1 MNTTKYIQPCS
12 NKSSNCT
19 ARNSLTHFTGIILTL
34 IGVPFLIT
42 QNSDLTKLELF
53 SLLFFQFGLLFMY
66 TSSTL
71 YHYVQ
76 NIRIKKFLRV
86 VDHISIYYLIAG
98 SYAPV
103 CLITLR
109 DHSGIEIFLI
119 VISLMLLGTLFKIF
133 FTGKFEKF
141 SLYLYLLMGW
151 LIVIKIDELINL
163 INFRGLLLVI
173 ASGLLYT
180 IGTYFYSSKTIK
192 YSHSIWHLFVLG
204 GSVTH
209 YFFVLFYVIQ

>member
-1 MNTTKYIQPCS
+1 MDQS
-12 NKSSNCT
+12 NKEEFW
-19 ARNSLTHFTGIILTL
+19 NSLTHFTGIILTL

-76 NIRIKKFLRV
+76 NIRIKKVLRV
-86 VDHISIYYLIAG
+86 IDHISIYYLIAG

>member
-1 MNTTKYIQPCS
+1 MDQS
-12 NKSSNCT
+12 NKEEFW
-19 ARNSLTHFTGIILTL
+19 NSLTHFTGIILTL

-42 QNSDLTKLELF
+42 QNSDLTELELF

-76 NIRIKKFLRV
+76 NIRIKKAFRV
-86 VDHISIYYLIAG
+86 IDHISIYYLIAG

-109 DHSGIEIFLI
+109 DHSGIEMFLI

-133 FTGKFEKF
+133 FTGKFEKL

>member
-1 MNTTKYIQPCS
+1 MDQS
-12 NKSSNCT
+12 NKEEFW
-19 ARNSLTHFTGIILTL
+19 NSLTHFTGIILTL

-76 NIRIKKFLRV
+76 NIRIKKVLRV

-109 DHSGIEIFLI
+109 NHSGIEIFLI

-151 LIVIKIDELINL
+151 LIIIKIDELINL

-173 ASGLLYT
+173 SSGLLYT

-209 YFFVLFYVIQ
+209 YFFILFYVIQ

>member
-1 MNTTKYIQPCS
+1 MDQS
-12 NKSSNCT
+12 NKEEFW
-19 ARNSLTHFTGIILTL
+19 NSLTHFTGIILTL

-76 NIRIKKFLRV
+76 NIRIKKVLRV

-119 VISLMLLGTLFKIF
+119 IILLMLLGTLFKIF
-133 FTGKFEKF
+133 FTGKFEKL

-173 ASGLLYT
+173 VSGLLYT

>member
-1 MNTTKYIQPCS
+1 MDQS
-12 NKSSNCT
+12 NKEEFW
-19 ARNSLTHFTGIILTL
+19 NSLTHFTGIILTL

-42 QNSDLTKLELF
+42 QNSDLTKIELF

-76 NIRIKKFLRV
+76 NIRIKKVLRV

-209 YFFVLFYVIQ
+209 YFFILFYVIQ

>member
-1 MNTTKYIQPCS
+1 MDQS
-12 NKSSNCT
+12 NKEEFW
-19 ARNSLTHFTGIILTL
+19 NSLTHFAGIILTL

-76 NIRIKKFLRV
+76 NIRIKKVLRV

-109 DHSGIEIFLI
+109 DHSGIEIFIIIL
-119 VISLMLLGTLFKIF
+119 SLMLLGTLFKIF

>member
-1 MNTTKYIQPCS
+1 MDQS
-12 NKSSNCT
+12 NKEEFW
-19 ARNSLTHFTGIILTL
+19 NSLTHFTGIILTL
-34 IGVPFLIT
+34 IGVPFLLT

-76 NIRIKKFLRV
+76 NIRIKKILRV

-133 FTGKFEKF
+133 FTGKFEKL

-151 LIVIKIDELINL
+151 LIIIKIDELINL

-209 YFFVLFYVIQ
+209 YFFILFYVIQ

>member
-1 MNTTKYIQPCS
+1 MDQS
-12 NKSSNCT
+12 NKEEFW
-19 ARNSLTHFTGIILTL
+19 NSLTHFTGMILTL
-34 IGVPFLIT
+34 IGVPFLIA

-76 NIRIKKFLRV
+76 NIRIKKVLRV

-133 FTGKFEKF
+133 FTGKFEKL

-163 INFRGLLLVI
+163 INIRGLLLVV

-209 YFFVLFYVIQ
+209 YFFVLFYVVQ

>member
-1 MNTTKYIQPCS
+1 MDQS
-12 NKSSNCT
+12 NKEEFW
-19 ARNSLTHFTGIILTL
+19 NSLTHFTGIILTL

-66 TSSTL
+66 SSSTL

-76 NIRIKKFLRV
+76 NIRIKKVLRV

-103 CLITLR
+103 CLITLL

-119 VISLMLLGTLFKIF
+119 IISLMLLGTLFKIF

-151 LIVIKIDELINL
+151 LIVIKIDVLINL
-163 INFRGLLLVI
+163 INFRGLLLVV

>member
-1 MNTTKYIQPCS
+1 MDQS
-12 NKSSNCT
+12 NKEEFW
-19 ARNSLTHFTGIILTL
+19 NSLTHFTGIILTL

-42 QNSDLTKLELF
+42 QNSDLTKIELF

-76 NIRIKKFLRV
+76 NIRIKKVLRV

-133 FTGKFEKF
+133 FTGKFEKL

-163 INFRGLLLVI
+163 INIRGLLLVV

-209 YFFVLFYVIQ
+209 YFFVLFYVVQ

>member
-1 MNTTKYIQPCS
+1 MDQS
-12 NKSSNCT
+12 NKEEFW
-19 ARNSLTHFTGIILTL
+19 NSLTHFTGIILTL

-76 NIRIKKFLRV
+76 NIRIKKILRV

-151 LIVIKIDELINL
+151 LIIIKIDELINL

-173 ASGLLYT
+173 SSGLLYT

-209 YFFVLFYVIQ
+209 YFFILFYVIQ

>member
-1 MNTTKYIQPCS
+1 MDQS
-12 NKSSNCT
+12 NKEEFW
-19 ARNSLTHFTGIILTL
+19 NSLTHFTGIILTL
-34 IGVPFLIT
+34 IGVPFLLT
-42 QNSDLTKLELF
+42 QNSDLTNLELF

-76 NIRIKKFLRV
+76 NIRIKKALRV

-109 DHSGIEIFLI
+109 GHSGIEIFLI
-119 VISLMLLGTLFKIF
+119 IISLMLLGTLFKIF

-209 YFFVLFYVIQ
+209 YFFILFYVIQ

>member
-1 MNTTKYIQPCS
+1 MDQS
-12 NKSSNCT
+12 NKEEFW
-19 ARNSLTHFTGIILTL
+19 NSLTHFTGIILTL

-76 NIRIKKFLRV
+76 NIRIKKALRV

-109 DHSGIEIFLI
+109 GHSGIEIFLI
-119 VISLMLLGTLFKIF
+119 IISLMLLGTLFKIF

-163 INFRGLLLVI
+163 INFHGLLLVI

-209 YFFVLFYVIQ
+209 YFFILFYVIQ

>member
-1 MNTTKYIQPCS
+1 MDQS
-12 NKSSNCT
+12 NKEEFW
-19 ARNSLTHFTGIILTL
+19 NSLTHFTGIILTL

-42 QNSDLTKLELF
+42 QNSDLTKIELF

-71 YHYVQ
+71 YHCVQ
-76 NIRIKKFLRV
+76 NIRIKKVLRV

>member
-1 MNTTKYIQPCS
+1 MDQS
-12 NKSSNCT
+12 NKEEFW
-19 ARNSLTHFTGIILTL
+19 NSLTHLTGVILTL

-42 QNSDLTKLELF
+42 QNSDLTKIELF

-76 NIRIKKFLRV
+76 NIRIKKVLRV

-119 VISLMLLGTLFKIF
+119 IISLMLLGTLFKIF
-133 FTGKFEKF
+133 FTGKFEKL

-163 INFRGLLLVI
+163 INIRGLLLVV

-180 IGTYFYSSKTIK
+180 IGTYFYINRRFA
-192 YSHSIWHLFVLG
+192 YAHALWHIFVLA
-204 GSVTH
+204 
-209 YFFVLFYVIQ
+209 

>member
-1 MNTTKYIQPCS
+1 MDQS
-12 NKSSNCT
+12 NKEEFW
-19 ARNSLTHFTGIILTL
+19 NSLTHFTGIILTL

-76 NIRIKKFLRV
+76 NIRIKKILRV

-133 FTGKFEKF
+133 FTGKFEML

-209 YFFVLFYVIQ
+209 YFFILFYVIQ

>member
-1 MNTTKYIQPCS
+1 MDQS
-12 NKSSNCT
+12 NKEEFW
-19 ARNSLTHFTGIILTL
+19 NSLTHFTGIILTL

-76 NIRIKKFLRV
+76 NIRIKKILRV

-109 DHSGIEIFLI
+109 DHSGIQIFLI

-133 FTGKFEKF
+133 FTGKFEKL

>member
-1 MNTTKYIQPCS
+1 MDQS
-12 NKSSNCT
+12 NKEEFW
-19 ARNSLTHFTGIILTL
+19 NSLTHFTGIILTL

-76 NIRIKKFLRV
+76 NIRIKKVLRV

-133 FTGKFEKF
+133 FTGKFEKL

-163 INFRGLLLVI
+163 INIRGLLLVV

>member
-1 MNTTKYIQPCS
+1 MDQS
-12 NKSSNCT
+12 NKEEFW
-19 ARNSLTHFTGIILTL
+19 NSLTHFTGIILTL

-76 NIRIKKFLRV
+76 NIRIKKVLRV

-209 YFFVLFYVIQ
+209 YFFILFYVIQ

>member
-1 MNTTKYIQPCS
+1 MDQS
-12 NKSSNCT
+12 NKEEFW
-19 ARNSLTHFTGIILTL
+19 NSLTHFTGIILTL

-76 NIRIKKFLRV
+76 NIRIKKALRV

-151 LIVIKIDELINL
+151 LIIIKIDELINL

-209 YFFVLFYVIQ
+209 YFFILFYVIQ

>member
-1 MNTTKYIQPCS
+1 MDQS
-12 NKSSNCT
+12 NKEEFW
-19 ARNSLTHFTGIILTL
+19 NSLTHFTGIILTL

-76 NIRIKKFLRV
+76 NIRIKKILRV

-109 DHSGIEIFLI
+109 DHSGIEMFLI

-209 YFFVLFYVIQ
+209 YFFILFYVIQ

>member
-1 MNTTKYIQPCS
+1 MDQS
-12 NKSSNCT
+12 NKEEFW
-19 ARNSLTHFTGIILTL
+19 NSLTHFTGIILTL

-76 NIRIKKFLRV
+76 NIRIKKVLRV
-86 VDHISIYYLIAG
+86 IDHISIYYLIAG

-151 LIVIKIDELINL
+151 LIVIKIDELVNL
-163 INFRGLLLVI
+163 INFRGLLLVV

>member
-1 MNTTKYIQPCS
+1 MDQS
-12 NKSSNCT
+12 NKEEFW
-19 ARNSLTHFTGIILTL
+19 NSLTHFTGIILTL

-76 NIRIKKFLRV
+76 NIRIKKVLRV

-119 VISLMLLGTLFKIF
+119 IILLMLLGTLFKIF
-133 FTGKFEKF
+133 FTGKFEKL

>member
-1 MNTTKYIQPCS
+1 MDQS
-12 NKSSNCT
+12 NKEEFW
-19 ARNSLTHFTGIILTL
+19 NSLTHFTGIILTL
-34 IGVPFLIT
+34 IGVPFLLT
-42 QNSDLTKLELF
+42 QNSDLTNLELF

-76 NIRIKKFLRV
+76 NIRIKKALRV

-109 DHSGIEIFLI
+109 GHSGIEIFLI
-119 VISLMLLGTLFKIF
+119 IISLMLLGTLFKIF

-163 INFRGLLLVI
+163 INFHGLLLVI

-209 YFFVLFYVIQ
+209 YFFILFYVIQ

>member
-1 MNTTKYIQPCS
+1 MDQS
-12 NKSSNCT
+12 NKEEFW
-19 ARNSLTHFTGIILTL
+19 NSLTHFTGIILTL

-76 NIRIKKFLRV
+76 NIRIKKILRV

-133 FTGKFEKF
+133 FTGKFEKL

-151 LIVIKIDELINL
+151 LIIIKIDELINL

-180 IGTYFYSSKTIK
+180 TGTYFYSSKTIK

-209 YFFVLFYVIQ
+209 YFFILFYVIQ

>member
-1 MNTTKYIQPCS
+1 MDQS
-12 NKSSNCT
+12 NKEEFW
-19 ARNSLTHFTGIILTL
+19 NSLTHFTGIILTL

-76 NIRIKKFLRV
+76 NIRIKKALRV

-133 FTGKFEKF
+133 FTGKFEKL

-151 LIVIKIDELINL
+151 LIIIKIDELINL

-209 YFFVLFYVIQ
+209 YFFILFYVIQ

>member
-1 MNTTKYIQPCS
+1 M
-12 NKSSNCT
+12 
-19 ARNSLTHFTGIILTL
+19 ILTL
-34 IGVPFLIT
+34 IGVPFLIA

-76 NIRIKKFLRV
+76 NIRIKKVLRV

-109 DHSGIEIFLI
+109 DHSGTEIFLI

-133 FTGKFEKF
+133 FTGKYREVF
-141 SLYLYLLMGW
+141 SLF
-151 LIVIKIDELINL
+151 ISFN
-163 INFRGLLLVI
+163 GL
-173 ASGLLYT
+173 AYC
-180 IGTYFYSSKTIK
+180 Y
-192 YSHSIWHLFVLG
+192 
-204 GSVTH
+204 
-209 YFFVLFYVIQ
+209 

>member
-1 MNTTKYIQPCS
+1 MDQS
-12 NKSSNCT
+12 NKEEFW
-19 ARNSLTHFTGIILTL
+19 NSLTHFTGIILTL

-76 NIRIKKFLRV
+76 NIRIKKILRV

-163 INFRGLLLVI
+163 INFRGLLLVV

-204 GSVTH
+204 GSLAH
-209 YFFVLFYVIQ
+209 YFFVLFYVIK

>member
-1 MNTTKYIQPCS
+1 MDQS
-12 NKSSNCT
+12 NKEEFW
-19 ARNSLTHFTGIILTL
+19 NSLTHFTGIILTL

-76 NIRIKKFLRV
+76 NIRIKKVLRV

-209 YFFVLFYVIQ
+209 YFFVLFYVVQ

>member
-1 MNTTKYIQPCS
+1 MDQS
-12 NKSSNCT
+12 NKEEFW
-19 ARNSLTHFTGIILTL
+19 NSLTHFTGIILTL
-34 IGVPFLIT
+34 IGVPFLMT
-42 QNSDLTKLELF
+42 QNSNLTKIELF

-76 NIRIKKFLRV
+76 NIRIKKVLRV

-119 VISLMLLGTLFKIF
+119 IISLMLLGTLFKIF
-133 FTGKFEKF
+133 FTGKFEKI

-163 INFRGLLLVI
+163 INIRGLLLVV

-209 YFFVLFYVIQ
+209 YFFVLFYVVQ

>member
-1 MNTTKYIQPCS
+1 MDQI
-12 NKSSNCT
+12 NKEEFW
-19 ARNSLTHFTGIILTL
+19 NSLTHFTGIILTL
-34 IGVPFLIT
+34 VGVPFLIT

-76 NIRIKKFLRV
+76 NIRIKKVLRV

-119 VISLMLLGTLFKIF
+119 ILSLMLLGTLFKIF

-151 LIVIKIDELINL
+151 LIVIKIDDLINL

-180 IGTYFYSSKTIK
+180 IGIYFYSSKTIK

-209 YFFVLFYVIQ
+209 YFFVLFYVIK

>member
-1 MNTTKYIQPCS
+1 MDQS
-12 NKSSNCT
+12 NKEEFW
-19 ARNSLTHFTGIILTL
+19 NSLTHFTGIILTL

-76 NIRIKKFLRV
+76 NIRIKKILRV

-209 YFFVLFYVIQ
+209 YFFILFYVIQ

>member
-1 MNTTKYIQPCS
+1 MDQS
-12 NKSSNCT
+12 NKEEFW
-19 ARNSLTHFTGIILTL
+19 NSLTHFTGIILTL

-76 NIRIKKFLRV
+76 NIRIKKVLRV

-119 VISLMLLGTLFKIF
+119 IILLMLLGTLFKIF

>member
-1 MNTTKYIQPCS
+1 MDQS
-12 NKSSNCT
+12 NKEEFW
-19 ARNSLTHFTGIILTL
+19 NSLTHFTGIILTL
-34 IGVPFLIT
+34 IGVPFLLT

-76 NIRIKKFLRV
+76 NIRIKKILRV

-133 FTGKFEKF
+133 FTGKYEKF

>member
-1 MNTTKYIQPCS
+1 MDQS
-12 NKSSNCT
+12 NKEEFW
-19 ARNSLTHFTGIILTL
+19 NSLTHFTGIILTL

-76 NIRIKKFLRV
+76 NIRIKKVLRV

-119 VISLMLLGTLFKIF
+119 IISLMLLGTLFKIF

-209 YFFVLFYVIQ
+209 YFFILFYVIQ

>member
-1 MNTTKYIQPCS
+1 MDQS
-12 NKSSNCT
+12 NKEEFW
-19 ARNSLTHFTGIILTL
+19 NSLTHFTGIILTL

-76 NIRIKKFLRV
+76 NIRIKKVLRV

-151 LIVIKIDELINL
+151 LIIIKIDELINL

-204 GSVTH
+204 GSVAH

>member
-1 MNTTKYIQPCS
+1 MDQS
-12 NKSSNCT
+12 NKEEFW
-19 ARNSLTHFTGIILTL
+19 NSLTHFTGIILTL

-42 QNSDLTKLELF
+42 QNSDLTKIELF

-71 YHYVQ
+71 YHCVQ
-76 NIRIKKFLRV
+76 NIRIKKVLRV

-119 VISLMLLGTLFKIF
+119 IISLMLLGTLFKIF
-133 FTGKFEKF
+133 FTGKFEKL

-163 INFRGLLLVI
+163 INIRGLLLVV

-209 YFFVLFYVIQ
+209 YFFVLFYVVQ

>member
-1 MNTTKYIQPCS
+1 MDQS
-12 NKSSNCT
+12 NKEEFW
-19 ARNSLTHFTGIILTL
+19 NSLTHFTGIILTL

-76 NIRIKKFLRV
+76 NIRIKKVLRV

-163 INFRGLLLVI
+163 ISFRGLLLVI

-192 YSHSIWHLFVLG
+192 YSHSICHLFVLG

>member
-1 MNTTKYIQPCS
+1 MDQS
-12 NKSSNCT
+12 NKEEFW
-19 ARNSLTHFTGIILTL
+19 NSLTHFTGIILTL

-76 NIRIKKFLRV
+76 NIRIKKVLRV

-133 FTGKFEKF
+133 FTGKYEKF

-209 YFFVLFYVIQ
+209 YFFILFYVIQ